1 MDSSNKLQT
10 LSCKNDSEKAVI
22 EGYLQPIRN
31 MNKEDVVQSVGAML
45 VLCAKMYCGMQ
56 EGKMLPETIQE
67 SVRFIYKHHKN
78 IGVNEI
84 REAFSLAA
92 ANTFNGINMT
102 AYFGIFT
109 VAMLGDILS
118 AYNLYRNPIIARAY
132 ENATRLELDAKCEE
146 AKKTKN
152 WLARKEIRSDIE
164 KAIVAVQTDAEPVW
178 ETWHEVPV
186 HYAEIAINFDIIEV
200 SDDFKL
206 KIWQRSKELALDELK
221 TTAQDYSNF
230 SEAKRTRLMLKNRV
244 ESEIVKDPAK
254 RIYSKLLVFEYV
266 KMHEI

>member
-1 MDSSNKLQT
+1 
-10 LSCKNDSEKAVI
+10 
-22 EGYLQPIRN
+22 
-31 MNKEDVVQSVGAML
+31 
-45 VLCAKMYCGMQ
+45 MQ

-118 AYNLYRNPIIARAY
+118 AYNQYRNPIIAQAY
-132 ENATRLELDAKCEE
+132 ENAYKQELDAKCEQDKE
-146 AKKTKN
+146 AKN
-152 WLARKEIRSDIE
+152 FEARSKINADIE
-164 KAIVAVQTDAEPVW
+164 NAIIAVQTGAEPLW
-178 ETWHEVPV
+178 ETWHDVPV
-186 HYAEIAINFDIIEV
+186 HYAEIAVKWGMIEV
-200 SDDFKL
+200 SDEFKS

-221 TTAQDYSNF
+221 TTAQDYANF
-230 SEAKRTRLMLKNRV
+230 SEAKRTRLLLKSRV
-244 ESEIVKDPAK
+244 ESEIIKDPAK
-254 RIYSKLLVFEYV
+254 RIYSKLLIFEYV
-266 KMHEI
+266 KSHEI